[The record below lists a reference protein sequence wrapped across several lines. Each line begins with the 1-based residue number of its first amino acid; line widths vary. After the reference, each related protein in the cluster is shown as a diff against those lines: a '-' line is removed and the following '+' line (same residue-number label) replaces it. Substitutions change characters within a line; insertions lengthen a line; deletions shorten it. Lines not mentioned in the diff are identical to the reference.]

1 MTNAEDRHKWYVV
14 RAITGQEKK
23 VKHSITVELE
33 RDRKS
38 DFVLEILIPTEKVYL
53 IKNGKKAIKERNAFP
68 GYILIHA
75 DLSDP
80 EIMPLIKSV
89 TGVLV
94 SWDPKISP
102 YPYVQMS

>member
-53 IKNGKKAIKERNAFP
+53 IKN
-68 GYILIHA
+68 
-75 DLSDP
+75 
-80 EIMPLIKSV
+80 
-89 TGVLV
+89 
-94 SWDPKISP
+94 
-102 YPYVQMS
+102 